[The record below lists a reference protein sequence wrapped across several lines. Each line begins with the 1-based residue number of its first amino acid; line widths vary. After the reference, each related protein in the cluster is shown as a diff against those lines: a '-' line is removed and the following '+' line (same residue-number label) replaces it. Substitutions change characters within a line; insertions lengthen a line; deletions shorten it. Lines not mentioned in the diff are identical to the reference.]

1 MNGNSWEMLSTQFA
15 VPAVK
20 EWDFQIDDNLEFA
33 AWWQLVAQP
42 KQEDG
47 WYLNESLIMAEAAGK
62 GCS

>member
-47 WYLNESLIMAEAAGK
+47 WYLN
-62 GCS
+62 